1 MGDIAKCSV
10 CSKDEYYNEDLLYDI
25 HAWGYEP
32 CTMKH
37 IKAYKPESSS
47 LGSGQV
53 LNRPYT
59 FNEGRIILKE
69 MIDSLCLDLVAK
81 NLVTDQITWTK
92 DSKTCSWNCQYRQ
105 ICIISKADHTKSF
118 KLV

>member
-10 CSKDEYYNEDLLYDI
+10 GSEDKYYNEDLLYDMFGVNAELLI
-25 HAWGYEP
+25 DHAWGYEP

-53 LNRPYT
+53 LSRPYAYD
-59 FNEGRIILKE
+59 EGRIILKE

-81 NLVTDQITWTK
+81 NW
-92 DSKTCSWNCQYRQ
+92 
-105 ICIISKADHTKSF
+105 
-118 KLV
+118 